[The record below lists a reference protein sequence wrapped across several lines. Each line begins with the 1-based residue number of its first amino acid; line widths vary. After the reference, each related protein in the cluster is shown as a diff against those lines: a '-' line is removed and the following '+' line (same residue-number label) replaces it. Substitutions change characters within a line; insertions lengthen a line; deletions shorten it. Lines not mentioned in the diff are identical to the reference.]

1 MRQAQEVWYLFVPC
15 EQIFTKPPPYL
26 HSRIPQIMSISREE
40 VIHVARLARL
50 ALREEEIAL
59 YGEQLGRI
67 LGHAQRVTSLDTEG
81 VPPTAQAIALA
92 NVFRP
97 DTPNEPAPSLSQ
109 EEALANGPAVE
120 AGHFRVPR
128 ILESDE

>member
-1 MRQAQEVWYLFVPC
+1 
-15 EQIFTKPPPYL
+15 
-26 HSRIPQIMSISREE
+26 MSISRDE

-50 ALREEEIAL
+50 ALTDEEIVL

-67 LGHAQRVTSLDTEG
+67 LGHADRVTSLDTEG

-97 DTPNEPAPSLSQ
+97 DAPGVPAPSLTREQ
-109 EEALANGPAVE
+109 ALANAPAVE

-128 ILESDE
+128 ILEADE

>member
-1 MRQAQEVWYLFVPC
+1 
-15 EQIFTKPPPYL
+15 
-26 HSRIPQIMSISREE
+26 MSISREE

-50 ALREEEIAL
+50 ALTEEEIAL

-67 LGHAQRVTSLDTEG
+67 LGHADRVTSLDTEG
-81 VPPTAQAIALA
+81 VPPTAQPIALA

-97 DTPNEPAPSLSQ
+97 DTPGEPAPSLTQ
-109 EEALANGPAVE
+109 EQALANGPAVE

-128 ILESDE
+128 ILEDGAPSGEEAAGE

>member
-1 MRQAQEVWYLFVPC
+1 MTTLFLL
-15 EQIFTKPPPYL
+15 TL
-26 HSRIPQIMSISREE
+26 SARIRQIMPISREE
-40 VIHVARLARL
+40 VVHVARLARL
-50 ALREEEIAL
+50 ALTEEEILL

-67 LGHAQRVTSLDTEG
+67 LGHADRVTSLDTEG

-97 DTPNEPAPSLSQ
+97 DVLNEPAPCLSQ
-109 EEALANGPAVE
+109 EQALANGPAVE

-128 ILESDE
+128 ILEDEE